1 MQKAVLRQSQTQK
14 LSPQQIQ
21 LVKLL
26 QISSVDLEKRIEE
39 ELADNPFLEVE
50 GEVDGPVTVSDSDY
64 SDFGSQEEGFEG
76 SDSENALLDDRV
88 DINGER
94 TEDYDSNES
103 WEADE
108 MSLSDYLND
117 TEISGYKVQSEG
129 GYAED
134 ESRESPLSSSG
145 SLQDSLLEQLG
156 FIPGLT
162 EEQVAVG
169 GQIIGSLDSDGYLRR
184 DPQSIVND
192 LAFGQNLY
200 TNVEEVNKILG
211 YIQKFD
217 PPGIA
222 SRDLQECL
230 LTQLYRKE
238 SNEVEVSLAID
249 ILEDCY
255 EDFIKKHHEKIRHK
269 LESLYHAPLDNEE
282 FKRALTLISK
292 LNPKPGSSE
301 EGDIGSQ
308 VVFPDFYVRE
318 ENGDLFLTLNSMNY
332 PSLRLNPVYF
342 EEYQSLDQRKK
353 QIERAKK
360 NGKTARSEVLDR
372 LKNTLTFSRTKIDAA
387 QWFIDALEQ
396 RQQTLYKTMT
406 AIMDFQKA
414 FFLTGDESDL
424 KPMVLRDIA
433 QIIEMDISTVSR
445 VANSKFV
452 ETPFNGI
459 LPLKYFFSEGI
470 KTADGEEEV
479 SNREVKK
486 VIREI
491 IEVEDKSDP
500 LSDERIEQI
509 LKEKGYPVARRTVAK
524 YRIALNI
531 PVARLRREVE

>member
-26 QISSVDLEKRIEE
+26 QISAIDLEKRIEE

-50 GEVDGPVTVSDSDY
+50 SEQDFQSSSSDGDFESFSADSA
-64 SDFGSQEEGFEG
+64 EFEG
-76 SDSENALLDDRV
+76 GDSENALLDDRV
-88 DINGER
+88 DLNGDR
-94 TEDYDSNES
+94 NEDFDSDS
-103 WEADE
+103 QWEADE

-117 TEISGYKVQSEG
+117 TEISGYKVQSDG
-129 GYAED
+129 NFRED
-134 ESRESPLSSSG
+134 EGRESPLSASD
-145 SLQDSLLEQLG
+145 SLQDSLMEQLG

-162 EEQVAVG
+162 EEQIAVG
-169 GQIIGSLDSDGYLRR
+169 MQIIGSLDSDGYLRR

-200 TNVEEVNKILG
+200 TTKDEVDKILG

-230 LTQLYRKE
+230 LAQLYKKE
-238 SNEVEVSLAID
+238 SREVEVGLAID
-249 ILEDCY
+249 ILEECY
-255 EDFIKKHHEKIRHK
+255 DDFIKKHHEKIRHK
-269 LESLYHAPLDNEE
+269 LESIYHAPLDNDE
-282 FKRALTLISK
+282 FKRALNLISK
-292 LNPKPGSSE
+292 LNPKPGGSE
-301 EGDIGSQ
+301 DGDTGSQ

-318 ENGDLFLTLNSMNY
+318 ENGELFLTLNSMNY
-332 PSLRLNPVYF
+332 PSLKLNPVYF

-360 NGKTARSEVLDR
+360 QGKNARQEVIER
-372 LKNTLTFSRTKIDAA
+372 LKQTLSFSKTKIDSA

-406 AIMDFQKA
+406 AIMEFQKA

-445 VANSKFV
+445 VANSKHV